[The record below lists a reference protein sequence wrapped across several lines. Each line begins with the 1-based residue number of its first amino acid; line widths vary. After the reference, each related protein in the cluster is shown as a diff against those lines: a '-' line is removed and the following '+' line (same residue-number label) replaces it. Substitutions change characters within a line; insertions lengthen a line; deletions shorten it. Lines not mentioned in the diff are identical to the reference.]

1 MPNEATDRDHNDL
14 MMSVKL
20 NKKRAEQIQNIVND
34 IYKRTHYTDTK
45 DSQYLDAIR
54 RNMDYSINGLIDKTK
69 LRTGE
74 TNMSAV
80 YARTLSDREDAFSK
94 EIQHTLQDETMLADI
109 MDLYSQNIIIRDQD
123 REIDLVC
130 KYLPKL
136 DQALDIKVDHI
147 MTADHFNKE
156 SLIIKVHNGI
166 SANTDGTVSAS
177 NSQQKI
183 KNNIDAMKKKYDLE
197 RFSRKLCASISKYG
211 EQFIY
216 RIPYKKALSRLIAK
230 NGGSRTNL
238 LSESGYLMED
248 TMNEIVNSNTHNLH
262 LSYITNINEDS
273 DLSLGDLYD
282 RDEILDKDL
291 LSLQKECEL
300 EDIDIEINTSGVIP
314 SILKEQSDVMRL
326 IHETSSIVNEAEIK
340 VDNGLVQTSSFLK
353 DIEKNFKK
361 FAKNSLKAPNE
372 LSSDGFTNSNRK
384 TDDNAVDIPGCI
396 VENLEHTMVKPIYLR
411 NIPLGYYYIESDM
424 PLDENE
430 QTTFSSTLGGLRPR
444 RSQRDR
450 ENMTTQTM
458 DNTILIKLARQ
469 ISKKIDKKFINANQ
483 DIAKELYTILK
494 YNADHANGKVS
505 KIRISFIPPED
516 IVHCYFDINEKTHRG
531 ISDLSKSMF
540 PAKLYS
546 CLYISNSIALLT
558 RGYDKRVYYVKQ
570 AVDTNITA
578 VLLNVVNQI
587 KQSNFNLRQIENMN
601 NILNITGRFN
611 DLVVPRNANGE
622 SPVDFEVMP
631 GQNIEV
637 KTDFMNMLE
646 EMAVNQTGVTMDM
659 VNSRLQES
667 VATHITMTN
676 TRFLIKV
683 FARQQLFAEILST
696 IFTKIYQTEYETDDV
711 VEVELP
717 PPIMLNFTN
726 TSQAIAMVNEL
737 VQNIDMM
744 EMPTEQD
751 EMVKA
756 AFRGKLMR
764 YYLNSIL
771 PIDDIERL
779 RDEARI
785 QVQAEKQPDTSGI
798 MANMQQPMDPNMDN
812 GNQQPPQDPNN
823 MGGGQY

>member
-1 MPNEATDRDHNDL
+1 
-14 MMSVKL
+14 
-20 NKKRAEQIQNIVND
+20 
-34 IYKRTHYTDTK
+34 
-45 DSQYLDAIR
+45 
-54 RNMDYSINGLIDKTK
+54 
-69 LRTGE
+69 
-74 TNMSAV
+74 
-80 YARTLSDREDAFSK
+80 
-94 EIQHTLQDETMLADI
+94 
-109 MDLYSQNIIIRDQD
+109 
-123 REIDLVC
+123 
-130 KYLPKL
+130 
-136 DQALDIKVDHI
+136 
-147 MTADHFNKE
+147 
-156 SLIIKVHNGI
+156 
-166 SANTDGTVSAS
+166 
-177 NSQQKI
+177 
-183 KNNIDAMKKKYDLE
+183 
-197 RFSRKLCASISKYG
+197 
-211 EQFIY
+211 
-216 RIPYKKALSRLIAK
+216 
-230 NGGSRTNL
+230 
-238 LSESGYLMED
+238 
-248 TMNEIVNSNTHNLH
+248 
-262 LSYITNINEDS
+262 
-273 DLSLGDLYD
+273 
-282 RDEILDKDL
+282 
-291 LSLQKECEL
+291 
-300 EDIDIEINTSGVIP
+300 
-314 SILKEQSDVMRL
+314 MRL
-326 IHETSSIVNEAEIK
+326 IHETSNIVNEAEIK

-361 FAKNSLKAPNE
+361 FSKNSLKAPNE
-372 LSSDGFTNSNRK
+372 LSNDGFSSTNRIED
-384 TDDNAVDIPGCI
+384 TTVDIPGCI

-411 NIPLGYYYIESDM
+411 NIPLGYYYIESDI

-458 DNTILIKLARQ
+458 DNTVLIKLARQ

-483 DIAKELYTILK
+483 DIAKEIYTILK

-683 FARQQLFAEILST
+683 FARQLLFSEILST

-764 YYLNSIL
+764 YYLNTIL
-771 PIDDIERL
+771 PIEDIERL
-779 RDEARI
+779 KDEAKI

-798 MANMQQPMDPNMDN
+798 MANMQQNQMP
-812 GNQQPPQDPNN
+812 QQPDMNQPQQDPNN

>member
-1 MPNEATDRDHNDL
+1 MPNEAARDQNDL

-80 YARTLSDREDAFSK
+80 YARTLSDREDAFSR

-166 SANTDGTVSAS
+166 SANTDGTVNSS
-177 NSQQKI
+177 TSQQKM

-230 NGGSRTNL
+230 NSGNRTNL
-238 LSESGYLMED
+238 LSESGSIVEE
-248 TMNEIVNSNTHNLH
+248 TMNGIIDDNSHNLH
-262 LSYITNINEDS
+262 LSYIINTLNEDTN
-273 DLSLGDLYD
+273 LSIGNLYD
-282 RDEILDKDL
+282 RDEIIDKDL
-291 LSLQKECEL
+291 LKLQEECEL
-300 EDIDIEINTSGVIP
+300 EDIDIEINTTGVIP

-326 IHETSSIVNEAEIK
+326 IHETSNIVNEAEIK

-361 FAKNSLKAPNE
+361 FSKNSLKAPNE
-372 LSSDGFTNSNRK
+372 LSNDGFSSTNRRED
-384 TDDNAVDIPGCI
+384 TTVDIPGCI

-483 DIAKELYTILK
+483 DIAKEIYTILK

-516 IVHCYFDINEKTHRG
+516 IVHCYFDINDKTHRG

-683 FARQQLFAEILST
+683 FARQQLFSEILST

-726 TSQAIAMVNEL
+726 TSQSIAMVNEL

-764 YYLNSIL
+764 YYLNTIL
-771 PIDDIERL
+771 PIEDIERL
-779 RDEARI
+779 RDEAKI

-798 MANMQQPMDPNMDN
+798 MANMQQNQIS
-812 GNQQPPQDPNN
+812 QQPDMNQPQQDPNN

>member
-1 MPNEATDRDHNDL
+1 MPNEAARDQNDL

-166 SANTDGTVSAS
+166 SANTDGTVSSS

-183 KNNIDAMKKKYDLE
+183 KNNIEAMKKKYDLE

-230 NGGSRTNL
+230 NIGNRTNL
-238 LSESGYLMED
+238 LSESGSIVEE
-248 TMNEIVNSNTHNLH
+248 TMNDIIDDNSHNLH
-262 LSYITNINEDS
+262 LSYVTSVLNEDS
-273 DLSLGDLYD
+273 DISLGDLYD
-282 RDEILDKDL
+282 RDEITDRDFNDKDC
-291 LSLQKECEL
+291 KV
-300 EDIDIEINTSGVIP
+300 EDLDIEINTTGVIP

-326 IHETSSIVNEAEIK
+326 IHETSNIVNEAEIK

-361 FAKNSLKAPNE
+361 FSKNSLKAPNE
-372 LSSDGFTNSNRK
+372 LSNDGFSSTNRSED
-384 TDDNAVDIPGCI
+384 TTVDIPGCI

-483 DIAKELYTILK
+483 DIAKEIYTILK

-683 FARQQLFAEILST
+683 FARQLLFSEILST

-764 YYLNSIL
+764 YYLNTIL
-771 PIDDIERL
+771 PIEDIERL
-779 RDEARI
+779 RDEAKI

-798 MANMQQPMDPNMDN
+798 MANMQQNQMP
-812 GNQQPPQDPNN
+812 QQPDMNQPQQDPNN

>member
-1 MPNEATDRDHNDL
+1 MPNEAARDQNDL

-166 SANTDGTVSAS
+166 SSNTDGTVSSS

-183 KNNIDAMKKKYDLE
+183 KNNIESMKKKYDLE

-230 NGGSRTNL
+230 NSGNRTNL
-238 LSESGYLMED
+238 LSESGSIVEE
-248 TMNEIVNSNTHNLH
+248 TMNDIIDDNSHNLH
-262 LSYITNINEDS
+262 LSYVTSVLNEDS
-273 DLSLGDLYD
+273 DISLGDLYD
-282 RDEILDKDL
+282 RDEITDRDFNDKDC
-291 LSLQKECEL
+291 KV
-300 EDIDIEINTSGVIP
+300 EDLDIEINTTGVIP

-326 IHETSSIVNEAEIK
+326 IHETSNIVNEAEIK

-361 FAKNSLKAPNE
+361 FSKNSLKAPNE
-372 LSSDGFTNSNRK
+372 LSNDGFSSTNRRED
-384 TDDNAVDIPGCI
+384 TTVDIPGCI

-458 DNTILIKLARQ
+458 DNTVLIKLARQ

-483 DIAKELYTILK
+483 DIAKEIYTILK

-683 FARQQLFAEILST
+683 FARQLLFSEILST

-764 YYLNSIL
+764 YYLNTIL
-771 PIDDIERL
+771 PIEDIERL
-779 RDEARI
+779 RDEAKI

-798 MANMQQPMDPNMDN
+798 MANMQQNQMP
-812 GNQQPPQDPNN
+812 QQPDMNQPQQDPNN

>member
-1 MPNEATDRDHNDL
+1 MPNEAARDQNDL

-166 SANTDGTVSAS
+166 SANTDGTVSSS

-183 KNNIDAMKKKYDLE
+183 KNNIESMKKKYGLE
-197 RFSRKLCASISKYG
+197 RFSRKLCSSISKYG

-230 NGGSRTNL
+230 NSGNRTNL
-238 LSESGYLMED
+238 LSESGSIVEE
-248 TMNEIVNSNTHNLH
+248 TMNDIIDDNSHNLH
-262 LSYITNINEDS
+262 LSYVTSVLNEDS
-273 DLSLGDLYD
+273 DISLGDLYD
-282 RDEILDKDL
+282 RDEITDRDFNDKDC
-291 LSLQKECEL
+291 KV
-300 EDIDIEINTSGVIP
+300 EDLDIEINTTGVIP

-326 IHETSSIVNEAEIK
+326 IHETSNIVNEAEIK

-361 FAKNSLKAPNE
+361 FSKNSLKAPNE
-372 LSSDGFTNSNRK
+372 LSNDGFSSTNRK
-384 TDDNAVDIPGCI
+384 EDTTVDIPGCI

-483 DIAKELYTILK
+483 DIAKEIYTILK

-683 FARQQLFAEILST
+683 FARQQLFSEILST

-751 EMVKA
+751 ELVKA

-764 YYLNSIL
+764 YYLNTIL
-771 PIDDIERL
+771 PIEDIERL
-779 RDEARI
+779 RDEAKI

-798 MANMQQPMDPNMDN
+798 MANMQQNQMP
-812 GNQQPPQDPNN
+812 QQPDMNQPQQDPNN